1 MDSQTDTHSTQ
12 PIDDTAQPARGAG
25 QFQDA
30 RADRERGERK
40 SRPASFEVTLRRFFR
55 DTQQSRILSITKQKR
70 YKAKK
75 ISRRLRRHSA
85 VRKAAIQKIKRG
97 W

>member
-1 MDSQTDTHSTQ
+1 MDSHTDTPST
-12 PIDDTAQPARGAG
+12 DASSAAQSAG

-30 RADRERGERK
+30 RADRETRDRRTRAPG
-40 SRPASFEVTLRRFFR
+40 FEVTLRRFFR
-55 DTQQSRILSITKQKR
+55 ETQQSRILSIAKQKR
-70 YKAKK
+70 YKMKK

-85 VRKAAIQKIKRG
+85 VRKAAIQRIKRG

>member
-1 MDSQTDTHSTQ
+1 MDSQSDMPATSSDSADQ
-12 PIDDTAQPARGAG
+12 TAKSAV

-30 RADRERGERK
+30 RADRERGDRTR
-40 SRPASFEVTLRRFFR
+40 RPQSFEVTLRRFFR
-55 DTQQSRILSITKQKR
+55 ETQQSRILSITKQKR

-85 VRKAAIQKIKRG
+85 VRKAAIQRIKRG